1 VSFGL
6 AYVFANQVEGVL
18 RDVHRIE
25 RWLTLLA
32 VAAVAAW
39 LALGAYRRGRR
50 P

>member
-6 AYVFANQVEGVL
+6 AYFFAYRVYGLL

-39 LALGAYRRGRR
+39 LALSTYRRSRR